1 MSAPIPIRGTLIGCA
16 VALAVCALAPS
27 ASAQTDNSFFE
38 SKVRPILV
46 NRCGECHGEKKQ
58 KSSLQLTTRAG
69 ALKGGEHGPVLVPGD
84 AARSRLI
91 QAVRRDG
98 ELKMP
103 PGDENK
109 LSGVEVEVLAKWVA
123 QGAPWPEDRSVADA
137 ADATKHWAFQP
148 VRKVA
153 PPRVQDTS
161 WSHGPIDRFILAK
174 LEEKR
179 LTPASDADKRVLLR
193 RLTFDLTGLPPSP
206 EEVEAFQRDDSPA
219 AIERVVDRLLASRQF
234 GERWGRHWLDVAR
247 YADSNGS
254 DENFT
259 YYDAWRFRNYVIE
272 AFHKDKPFDQFV
284 REQIAGDLLPAAG
297 QAQRDE
303 QITGTGFLVVGPK
316 IIGGGDKEQSR
327 MDAVDEQIDTVGK
340 AFLGLTLGCA
350 RCHDHKFDPIPTT
363 DYYAL
368 AGIFDSTQT
377 VHGQLLHRKDLS
389 GWNLRP
395 LGPDGDRLY
404 ADWKAYDDKLEDLKK
419 QRAKLQTQLA
429 DLKKK
434 AKAADKESEEAAAAQ
449 QEIEKLEESSKS
461 LAAEIK
467 QLSDNP
473 PPKPPLAMAVSDRP
487 AIADTWVRVRGD
499 AHRRGAI
506 VPRGFVRAVGH
517 VARSEI
523 PARQS
528 GRLELAEWLVDPA
541 NPLTARVAVNRIW
554 HHLFGAGLVRTVDD
568 FGHQGEPPSHPDLL
582 DYLAARF
589 VAVDWSVK
597 RMIREIVLSH
607 TYQLSATHR
616 DEAFRVDPEN
626 RLLGRTNRRR
636 LDVESLRDSLLAI
649 SGQLD
654 LSPAEATASHLPD
667 QATGVNDKPHKPFE
681 SRRRSI
687 YLPVIRNDLRPEFT
701 LFDFADPQTVSGR
714 RSQTTVAPQA
724 LFLLNSDLLRDSA
737 RHIAQKLIDRA
748 GRGDEK
754 DLVCAAFLEVFG
766 RAPSAGELRFARAY
780 LADWPPADTNASE
793 LGPKPRAEALAALCQ
808 ALLCS
813 SQFLYLD

>member
-1 MSAPIPIRGTLIGCA
+1 L
-16 VALAVCALAPS
+16 CALAPT
-27 ASAQTDNSFFE
+27 ARAQTANLFFE

-46 NRCGECHGEKKQ
+46 NRCGECHGDKKQ
-58 KSSLQLTTRAG
+58 KSGLQLTTRAG

-91 QAVRRDG
+91 QAVQRDG

-103 PGDENK
+103 PGDDNT
-109 LSGVEVEVLAKWVA
+109 LSGAEIEVLTKWIA
-123 QGAPWPEDRSVADA
+123 QGAPWPENGPSVVADA
-137 ADATKHWAFQP
+137 TTHWAFQP
-148 VRKVA
+148 VRKVD
-153 PPRVQDTS
+153 PPQVNDTS
-161 WSHGPIDRFILAK
+161 WPHGPIDRFILAK

-179 LTPASDADKRVLLR
+179 LAPARDADKRVLLR

-206 EEVEAFQRDDSPA
+206 EDVEAFQRDDSPA
-219 AIERVVDRLLASRQF
+219 AMELVVDRLLASRQF
-234 GERWGRHWLDVAR
+234 GERWARHWLDVAR

-259 YYDAWRFRNYVIE
+259 YYDAWRYRNYVID
-272 AFHKDKPFDQFV
+272 AFHRDKPFDQFV

-297 QAQRDE
+297 QEQRDE
-303 QITGTGFLVVGPK
+303 QITATGFLVVGPK

-395 LGPDGDRLY
+395 LGPDGDKLY
-404 ADWKAYDDKLEDLKK
+404 TEWRAYDEKLDSLKN
-419 QRAKLQTQLA
+419 QRSKRQTELAERKKNAKNTA
-429 DLKKK
+429 N
-434 AKAADKESEEAAAAQ
+434 EGEEFEAAE
-449 QEIEKLEESSKS
+449 QEIAKLEESLKS

-467 QLSDNP
+467 QLSDKP

-487 AIADTWVRVRGD
+487 EIADTWVRVRGD

-506 VPRGFVRAVGH
+506 VPRGFVQVVSNGAH
-517 VARSEI
+517 STI
-523 PARQS
+523 PAQQS

-568 FGHQGEPPSHPDLL
+568 FGHQGEPPSHPELL
-582 DYLAARF
+582 DYLAARL
-589 VAVDWSVK
+589 VAVDWSFK
-597 RMIREIVLSH
+597 RMIREIVLSR
-607 TYQLSATHR
+607 TYQLSATHLVHAVR
-616 DEAFRVDPEN
+616 ADPEN
-626 RLLGRTNRRR
+626 RLLGRMNRRR
-636 LDVESLRDSLLAI
+636 LDVESIRDSLLAI

-654 LSPAEATASHLPD
+654 LSPAEATAGHLPD
-667 QATGVNDKPHKPFE
+667 QATGVNDKPHKPLE
-681 SRRRSI
+681 SRRRSV

-714 RSQTTVAPQA
+714 RNQTIVAPQA
-724 LFLLNSDLLRDSA
+724 LFLLNSELLRDSA
-737 RHIAQKLIDRA
+737 RRIATQLIDRA
-748 GRGDEK
+748 GRGDDK
-754 DLVCAAFLEVFG
+754 DLVCGAFREVFG
-766 RAPSAGELRFARAY
+766 RAPSTGELQFAREY
-780 LADWPPADTNASE
+780 LADWPRGDAGVGAD
-793 LGPKPRAEALAALCQ
+793 ALASLCQ